1 MLRVSNSTRH
11 TVNVDD
17 GDDNDGDAMI
27 DLWVNLARPSY
38 PDIWSNTSLEVAVKV
53 FLEKNNT

>member
-1 MLRVSNSTRH
+1 MQSVSNSTRH
-11 TVNVDD
+11 TVNDGD
-17 GDDNDGDAMI
+17 GDDSDGDAMI
-27 DLWVNLARPSY
+27 DLCVNLARPPF